1 MTPIERQK
9 LENLKAKVADRSLS
23 EEERKKFARKAIDW
37 ADKFPEEKT
46 KMLEEIY
53 SKSKKEEKT
62 LILEENERF
71 QEECLSRPELEEIS
85 FTPDVL
91 QQEGINIRGNF
102 VGYIKSGQVTHE
114 KWLEENVRTDK
125 ENYKPYKN
133 FFKVD
138 SVPYVHL
145 MLPKCEDI
153 DYFEHSETPKYTGNL
168 FAKPYKDGILLVAN
182 GIKKE
187 MWGN

>member
-9 LENLKAKVADRSLS
+9 LENLKAKAADRNLN
-23 EEERKKFARKAIDW
+23 EEERKKFARKAMDW
-37 ADKFPEEKT
+37 ADKFPGEKT
-46 KMLEEIY
+46 KMLEEVY
-53 SKSKKEEKT
+53 SEAKKEEKT

-71 QEECLSRPELEEIS
+71 QKECLSRPELEEIS

-91 QQEGINIRGNF
+91 QQEGLNIRGNF

-168 FAKPYKDGILLVAN
+168 FCETV
-182 GIKKE
+182 
-187 MWGN
+187 

>member
-23 EEERKKFARKAIDW
+23 EEERKKFARKAMDW
-37 ADKFPEEKT
+37 ADKFPGEKT
-46 KMLEEIY
+46 KMLEEVY
-53 SKSKKEEKT
+53 SEAKKEEKA
-62 LILEENERF
+62 LMRQENERF

-114 KWLEENVRTDK
+114 KWLEENVDDWNNDPHTIEKYSYDDYRVIYTDK
-125 ENYKPYKN
+125 NNNKFLVFKN
-133 FFKVD
+133 
-138 SVPYVHL
+138 
-145 MLPKCEDI
+145 ME
-153 DYFEHSETPKYTGNL
+153 E
-168 FAKPYKDGILLVAN
+168 
-182 GIKKE
+182 
-187 MWGN
+187 